1 MGEKTQN
8 VRERKERERARAH
21 LDRSLALLAPSFPCL
36 GSKTVFS
43 SSFLARLGSTFV
55 RVVAFFSS
63 SFSVPKRVVFS
74 SLLSLSLFATFTK
87 NPPTT
92 RGTRAEGLFSR
103 VSFVCSLSS
112 LARWSKASSSSCKAV
127 PFMCLKETPL
137 WWACLGFYTWRVFER
152 GKHPTVGKG
161 QHNFERRSFLYEWCH
176 KIHTGKQHKT

>member
-63 SFSVPKRVVFS
+63 SFSVPKRMRQR
-74 SLLSLSLFATFTK
+74 LLGEFFES
-87 NPPTT
+87 
-92 RGTRAEGLFSR
+92 
-103 VSFVCSLSS
+103 SLSS
-112 LARWSKASSSSCKAV
+112 PLSPRTHPRLAGLAPRHSFLASLSFARSPLSRVGLKSSS
-127 PFMCLKETPL
+127 LKLEEKEFKRNSSL
-137 WWACLGFYTWRVFER
+137 GGSLGFSVIEIQEKIKCSKNNTSRLVTNTYRV
-152 GKHPTVGKG
+152 
-161 QHNFERRSFLYEWCH
+161 
-176 KIHTGKQHKT
+176 

>member
-74 SLLSLSLFATFTK
+74 RLLSLSLSSPLSPRTHPRLAGLAPRHSFLASLSFARS
-87 NPPTT
+87 P
-92 RGTRAEGLFSR
+92 LSR
-103 VSFVCSLSS
+103 VGLKSSS
-112 LARWSKASSSSCKAV
+112 LKLEEKEFKRNSSLGGS
-127 PFMCLKETPL
+127 
-137 WWACLGFYTWRVFER
+137 LGFSVIEIQEKIKCSKNNTSRVVTNTYR
-152 GKHPTVGKG
+152 V
-161 QHNFERRSFLYEWCH
+161 
-176 KIHTGKQHKT
+176 